1 MDGSLT
7 YGQICRV
14 IKGVNSEIRQDRK
27 ESVGRQDKKES
38 PGRRG
43 AVSTKQ
49 VRTMDQRSAAVMRYA
64 LLSRV
69 HVLCAC
75 DHEHTRAYAYA
86 RLFAR
91 VRPHMRTAVSPHA
104 NAPPTSLD
112 ACANAHLPTNTLV
125 CSREVGGH
133 VERGGGGRRSH

>member
-27 ESVGRQDKKES
+27 ESVGRQDKKELL
-38 PGRRG
+38 GRRG

-69 HVLCAC
+69 HVHVIMNIRAR
-75 DHEHTRAYAYA
+75 TRVCLLVFVRTCVLRFLRMRML
-86 RLFAR
+86 RLL
-91 VRPHMRTAVSPHA
+91 PLTHA
-104 NAPPTSLD
+104 QMLTCPPT
-112 ACANAHLPTNTLV
+112 P
-125 CSREVGGH
+125 
-133 VERGGGGRRSH
+133 

>member
-43 AVSTKQ
+43 AVSSKQ

-69 HVLCAC
+69 HVHVHVIVSIRAR
-75 DHEHTRAYAYA
+75 TRVCLLVFVRTCVLRFLRMRML
-86 RLFAR
+86 RLL
-91 VRPHMRTAVSPHA
+91 PLTHA
-104 NAPPTSLD
+104 QMLTCPPT
-112 ACANAHLPTNTLV
+112 P
-125 CSREVGGH
+125 
-133 VERGGGGRRSH
+133 